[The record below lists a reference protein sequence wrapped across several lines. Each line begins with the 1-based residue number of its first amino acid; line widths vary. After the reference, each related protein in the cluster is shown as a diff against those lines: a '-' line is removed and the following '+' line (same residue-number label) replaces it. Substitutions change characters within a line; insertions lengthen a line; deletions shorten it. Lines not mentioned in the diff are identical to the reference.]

1 MLDPNCWAAWWHLQL
16 LEHSPAT
23 LPPWPF
29 GRRALYVL
37 KMIFRPQ
44 CRQKKLFMLL
54 KSLHIL
60 TLLNNSIFLQSRRW
74 PDNCFLLPKMLCW
87 EDVWSGHTLAR
98 WYWGQRLRIIWQT
111 FQIVI
116 LFRLTTIYHDR
127 VFHGTRNG
135 SVKICIR
142 QESDILCCLSSSASL
157 TISSK
162 APNEPSQRL
171 QIYNHGEGPFYTLY
185 HLRN

>member
-1 MLDPNCWAAWWHLQL
+1 MLDPNCWVLGDIFSYLNNHQQPCHHGNLG
-16 LEHSPAT
+16 AT
-23 LPPWPF
+23 LYMFWKWF
-29 GRRALYVL
+29 SDLNAD
-37 KMIFRPQ
+37 K
-44 CRQKKLFMLL
+44 KKLFMLL
-54 KSLHIL
+54 RSLHIL

-74 PDNCFLLPKMLCW
+74 LNNCFLLPKMLSW

-157 TISSK
+157 TISSR

-171 QIYNHGEGPFYTLY
+171 QFYNHGEGPF
-185 HLRN
+185 

>member
-16 LEHSPAT
+16 LTHQQPCDHGNLGAP
-23 LPPWPF
+23 LYMF
-29 GRRALYVL
+29 LYVFQTS
-37 KMIFRPQ
+37 MQ
-44 CRQKKLFMLL
+44 TKKLF
-54 KSLHIL
+54 HIL

-74 PDNCFLLPKMLCW
+74 LDNCVLLPKMLSW

-157 TISSK
+157 TISSR

-171 QIYNHGEGPFYTLY
+171 QFYNHGEGPF
-185 HLRN
+185 

>member
-1 MLDPNCWAAWWHLQL
+1 MTSSVTWTLTNN
-16 LEHSPAT
+16 PAT
-23 LPPWPF
+23 MAIWATCF
-29 GRRALYVL
+29 ICFENDFQTS
-37 KMIFRPQ
+37 MQ
-44 CRQKKLFMLL
+44 TKKLF
-54 KSLHIL
+54 HIL

-87 EDVWSGHTLAR
+87 EDVWSGHTLARRR

-157 TISSK
+157 TISSR
-162 APNEPSQRL
+162 APNEHSQRL
-171 QIYNHGEGPFYTLY
+171 QFYNHGEGPF
-185 HLRN
+185 